1 MKEQIDTNKDENTE
15 QYIKMNQVTSSLEDN
30 LINGTKPVATV
41 SKTGCLRNCCSVI
54 FPCLKKEDT
63 VTMRKVYLD
72 NQAMN
77 VTNWSNKEENNKY
90 NIITFLPITLFNQF
104 RQFGNLFYLIMTI
117 TQFIPSLAVGF
128 LFTYIAPLA
137 FVVAVSMAKELY
149 DDINRRI
156 QDKKTNSTK
165 ITIIMSAGG
174 SVQRSEKNASD
185 LQIGDVVELKKDG
198 RVPADLVVLKT
209 FNEAKDN
216 QAFIRTDQLDG
227 ETDWKLRKAPGIT
240 QNMQDSNL
248 FSSNIKL
255 EYEAPSKLIYE
266 FQGVITCK
274 TEEGEKKEPLNLEN
288 TMWASTVV
296 ASQKVIGVVIYTGKE
311 TRAKM
316 NLSRPK
322 LKLGILDQEINRLN
336 IYLFVITFIVAL
348 IITGAKGFNTNFF
361 FNLIKYIVLFCAI
374 IPISL
379 RVNLDVSKTYFSIK
393 INRDKEI
400 HDTIARNSTIPEEL
414 GRISY
419 VFTDK
424 TGTLTKNEMIFKIIA
439 MENEVFNEEKFEDLK
454 GIIADECKI
463 NNNDAPMLDII
474 NKSNIIPEN
483 SLSVS
488 NNSSG
493 ESLISTSLKGSEVKK
508 SKIRRHRNKLIRDA
522 ITAMC
527 LCNNVTPIVDDNDEK
542 NMTYQASSPDEVAL
556 VKFAVTLNMKLVART
571 DKLITL
577 EDAEGISEEFD
588 VLANF
593 PFSSDTKRMGII
605 LKNKK
610 HGHIIYYLKG
620 AENVMMK
627 FVKPEHV
634 TIISEHAE
642 NLATKGL
649 RTLVLTEKLISQE
662 DFDAW
667 NKEYEEAKTS
677 MEDRQ
682 KKITEVMSKLEN
694 NMEFLCVTGVEDL
707 LQNEVATTIDN
718 LRNAG
723 MKVWMLTGDKVET
736 ATCISIS
743 AGLKAKTDKI
753 YTIKNDEIKEEV
765 RNEESKTELSVL
777 LSKFEEYKRKINYDP
792 HLFIIDGDT
801 LDLALKN
808 CEKEFFQTAMLAP
821 SVVCCRCSPTQ
832 KRIIVHTIK
841 NYTDARTAAVGDG
854 GNDVAMIQEADV
866 GIGIVGKEGLQASLA
881 ADYSIL
887 EFKYLNKLLLWFGRI
902 SYKNTSMM
910 AKFIIHRGLII
921 SFNQFIFSCLF
932 YFNPVP
938 LYSGF
943 LSFGYSTIY
952 TSLPCICVLLDQDV
966 NKDNVLTF
974 PTLYKLLLK
983 GRELNLKNFLLWLF
997 KSIFQA
1003 FIIMFGSI
1011 LFFKDNI
1018 FLKIVT
1024 VTFTCLIY
1032 LEIFNVY
1039 LEINKY
1045 HWFMWVSF
1053 GSTLLVYLLTI
1064 ALLPNYLDIYF
1075 IFDLGTFFLIPLIA
1089 AIAWAPFFIV
1099 AKIKKYCF
1107 PEAIEKLN
1115 KAKSLELKTELLEE
1129 NNLD

>member
-1 MKEQIDTNKDENTE
+1 MKEQIDANKEENVTSDSE
-15 QYIKMNQVTSSLEDN
+15 AIPMNSSLEED
-30 LINGTKPVATV
+30 LIKGPRPVSTV
-41 SKTGCLRNCCSVI
+41 NRTSLWRNCCSVI
-54 FPCLKKEDT
+54 FPCLKKVDT
-63 VTMRKVYLD
+63 TTLRKVYLD
-72 NQAMN
+72 NQALN
-77 VTNWSNKEENNKY
+77 VTNWSNKEENNKF
-90 NIITFLPITLFNQF
+90 NVFTFFPITLFNQF

-117 TQFIPSLAVGF
+117 TQFIPTLAVGF

-137 FVVAVSMAKELY
+137 FVVAVSMGKELY

-165 ITIIMSAGG
+165 ITIIISTGN
-174 SVQRSEKNASD
+174 SVQRAEKNASD

-240 QNMQDSNL
+240 QNMDESKL
-248 FSSNIKL
+248 FSSSL
-255 EYEAPSKLIYE
+255 EYEYEPPSKLIYE
-266 FQGVITCK
+266 FKGVVKCK
-274 TEEGEKKEPLNLEN
+274 TEEGDKKEPLNLEN

-316 NLSRPK
+316 NLSTPK

-336 IYLFVITFIVAL
+336 LYLFVITFIVAF
-348 IITGAKGFNTNFF
+348 IITCAKGFNSNFF

-379 RVNLDVSKTYFSIK
+379 RVNLDVSKTYFSIR

-400 HDTIARNSTIPEEL
+400 KDTIARNSTIPEEL

-439 MENEVFNEEKFEDLK
+439 MDSEVFNEEKFADLK
-454 GIIADECKI
+454 QILSDECQEG
-463 NNNDAPMLDII
+463 NDAPMLDLI
-474 NKSNIIPEN
+474 KKQNIIPEN
-483 SLSVS
+483 NLSTS
-488 NNSSG
+488 NISNSDSN
-493 ESLISTSLKGSEVKK
+493 LISTSLKGTEPKMKK
-508 SKIRRHRNKLIRDA
+508 SLKRHRNKLIRDA

-527 LCNNVTPIVDDNDEK
+527 LCNNVTPIVDDNDNSK
-542 NMTYQASSPDEVAL
+542 MTYQASSPDEVAL
-556 VKFAVTLNMKLVART
+556 VKFAETLDMKLVART
-571 DKLITL
+571 DKLITIV
-577 EDAEGISEEFD
+577 DAAGNEEEFD

-605 LKNKK
+605 LKNRK

-620 AENVMMK
+620 AENVMMR
-627 FVKPEHV
+627 FVKPDSV
-634 TIISEHAE
+634 TTISEHAE

-662 DFDAW
+662 DFDEW

-682 KKITEVMSKLEN
+682 KKIAEVVAKLEN

-707 LQNEVATTIDN
+707 LQNDVATTIDN

-743 AGLKAKTDKI
+743 AGLKAKMHKI

-765 RNEESKTELSVL
+765 RNDEKKTEITVL
-777 LSKFEEYKRKINYDP
+777 LSKFDEYKRKISFDP

-808 CEKEFFQTAMLAP
+808 CEEDFFRTAMLAP

-841 NYTDARTAAVGDG
+841 KYTDARTAAVGDG

-887 EFKYLNKLLLWFGRI
+887 EFNYLNKLLLWFGRI

-921 SFNQFIFSCLF
+921 SFNQFIFSCIF

-943 LSFGYSTIY
+943 LSFGYSTIF

-1003 FIIMFGSI
+1003 FIIMFGAI
-1011 LFFKDNI
+1011 LLFKDNI

-1064 ALLPNYLDIYF
+1064 GLLPNYLDIYF
-1075 IFDLGTFFLIPLIA
+1075 IFDLGTFFKIPLIA
-1089 AIAWAPFFIV
+1089 AVAWAPFFIV
-1099 AKIKKYCF
+1099 SKIKKWCF

-1115 KAKSLELKTELLEE
+1115 QAKSLELKTELKEE
-1129 NNLD
+1129 KI

>member
-1 MKEQIDTNKDENTE
+1 MKEQIDTNKEENVTSDSE
-15 QYIKMNQVTSSLEDN
+15 GIPMNSSLEED
-30 LINGTKPVATV
+30 LIKGPRPVSTV
-41 SKTGCLRNCCSVI
+41 NRTSLWRNCCSVI
-54 FPCLKKEDT
+54 FPCLKKVDT
-63 VTMRKVYLD
+63 TTLRKVYLD
-72 NQAMN
+72 DQRLNI
-77 VTNWSNKEENNKY
+77 TNWSNKEENNKF
-90 NIITFLPITLFNQF
+90 NVFTFFPITLFNQF

-117 TQFIPSLAVGF
+117 TQFIPTLAVGF

-137 FVVAVSMAKELY
+137 FVVAVSMGKELY

-165 ITIIMSAGG
+165 ITIIISTGN
-174 SVQRSEKNASD
+174 SVQRAEKNASD

-240 QNMQDSNL
+240 QNMDESKL
-248 FSSNIKL
+248 FSSSL
-255 EYEAPSKLIYE
+255 EYEYEPPSKLIYE
-266 FQGVITCK
+266 FKGVVKCK
-274 TEEGEKKEPLNLEN
+274 TEEGDKKEPLNLEN

-316 NLSRPK
+316 NLSTPK

-336 IYLFVITFIVAL
+336 LYLFVITFIVAF
-348 IITGAKGFNTNFF
+348 IITCAKGFNSNFF

-379 RVNLDVSKTYFSIK
+379 RVNLDVSKTYFSIR

-400 HDTIARNSTIPEEL
+400 KDTIARNSTIPEEL

-439 MENEVFNEEKFEDLK
+439 MDSEVFNEEKFADLK
-454 GIIADECKI
+454 QILSDECQEG
-463 NNNDAPMLDII
+463 NDAPMLDLI
-474 NKSNIIPEN
+474 KKQNIIPEN
-483 SLSVS
+483 NLSTS
-488 NNSSG
+488 NISNSDSN
-493 ESLISTSLKGSEVKK
+493 LISTSLKGNEPKMKK
-508 SKIRRHRNKLIRDA
+508 SLKRHRNKLIRDA

-527 LCNNVTPIVDDNDEK
+527 LCNNVTPIVDDNDNSK
-542 NMTYQASSPDEVAL
+542 MTYQASSPDEVAL
-556 VKFAVTLNMKLVART
+556 VKFAETLDMKLVART
-571 DKLITL
+571 DKLITIV
-577 EDAEGISEEFD
+577 DAAGNEEEFD

-605 LKNKK
+605 LKNRK

-620 AENVMMK
+620 AENVMMR
-627 FVKPEHV
+627 FVKPDSV
-634 TIISEHAE
+634 TTISEHAE

-662 DFDAW
+662 DFDEW

-682 KKITEVMSKLEN
+682 KKIAEVVAKLEN

-707 LQNEVATTIDN
+707 LQNDVATTIDN

-743 AGLKAKTDKI
+743 AGLKAKTHKI
-753 YTIKNDEIKEEV
+753 YTIKNDEIKSEAK
-765 RNEESKTELSVL
+765 NEEKPPENVL
-777 LSKFEEYKRKINYDP
+777 LSKFEEYKRKINIDP

-808 CEKEFFQTAMLAP
+808 CEKDFFETAMLAP

-832 KRIIVHTIK
+832 KRIIVKTIK
-841 NYTDARTAAVGDG
+841 KYTDARTAAVGDG

-881 ADYSIL
+881 ADYSIM
-887 EFKYLNKLLLWFGRI
+887 EFRSLNMLLLWFGRI
-902 SYKNTSMM
+902 AYKNTSMM
-910 AKFIIHRGLII
+910 SNFIILRGLII
-921 SFNQFIFSCLF
+921 AFNQFIFSCIF

-943 LSFGYSTIY
+943 LSFGYSTIF
-952 TSLPCICVLLDQDV
+952 TSLPCICVLLD
-966 NKDNVLTF
+966 
-974 PTLYKLLLK
+974 
-983 GRELNLKNFLLWLF
+983 
-997 KSIFQA
+997 
-1003 FIIMFGSI
+1003 
-1011 LFFKDNI
+1011 
-1018 FLKIVT
+1018 
-1024 VTFTCLIY
+1024 
-1032 LEIFNVY
+1032 
-1039 LEINKY
+1039 
-1045 HWFMWVSF
+1045 
-1053 GSTLLVYLLTI
+1053 
-1064 ALLPNYLDIYF
+1064 
-1075 IFDLGTFFLIPLIA
+1075 
-1089 AIAWAPFFIV
+1089 
-1099 AKIKKYCF
+1099 
-1107 PEAIEKLN
+1107 
-1115 KAKSLELKTELLEE
+1115 
-1129 NNLD
+1129 